1 MVLWIMMDKVLQDLR
16 RGEDSSLLL
25 KVACDILRVLTIMGG
40 SAWMSELEQTLL
52 EFWSLDEGH
61 PYDLGSLQGEVE
73 KALELLRGRNLL
85 TVRRGVR
92 GDLETNLQ
100 REENLYSICD
110 FTSLLRVFGS
120 DGKILKYRMM
130 A

>member
-1 MVLWIMMDKVLQDLR
+1 MILSIMMDKVLQDLR
-16 RGEDSSLLL
+16 KSEDSSLSL

-40 SAWMSELEQTLL
+40 SAWMTELEQRLL
-52 EFWSLDEGH
+52 ELWSLDEEH
-61 PYDLGSLQGEVE
+61 LYDLGSLQGEVE

-85 TVRRGVR
+85 NVRRCVR
-92 GDLETNLQ
+92 GDLETNVQ

-120 DGKILKYRMM
+120 DGKVLRYRMM
-130 A
+130 V